1 MRSLFFAGKAKLPKL
16 YQYSVTPSFAQV
28 YEVYGDHESMLTQP
42 NNLAAGILKA
52 INGMHQ
58 D

>member
-1 MRSLFFAGKAKLPKL
+1 M
-16 YQYSVTPSFAQV
+16 YQHIHEFHCCVQV

-42 NNLAAGILKA
+42 SNLALGILQA

>member
-1 MRSLFFAGKAKLPKL
+1 M
-16 YQYSVTPSFAQV
+16 QV

-42 NNLAAGILKA
+42 SNLALGILKA

-58 D
+58 E